1 MLRGKGEI
9 PFTSGILAL
18 PLLFKGMVGRGY
30 DELGRRHIYTFKTP
44 SFPRRI
50 FKKHGLSCQ

>member
-9 PFTSGILAL
+9 PYISWISAL
-18 PLLFKGMVGRGY
+18 PLLFKGRVGRGY
-30 DELGRRHIYTFKTP
+30 DGPGRRHIYTFKTP